1 MSSLTRRYGVSGIY
15 TIVPAPGTNLFNAYT
30 PGSGTVGSNGGG
42 GNNGNRR
49 ALARR
54 SQVNKGTM
62 EKPQTGT
69 CNTCNMPTLS
79 ASINIFPPTYLN
91 FLNYLN
97 FLSSNNNLSPNSG
110 K

>member
-1 MSSLTRRYGVSGIY
+1 MSGLTRLYGVSGVY
-15 TIVPAPGTNLFNAYT
+15 TVVPAPGTNLFSAFT
-30 PGSGTVGSNGGG
+30 PGSGTLGSNGGG

-62 EKPQTGT
+62 EKPKTG
-69 CNTCNMPTLS
+69 TCNMPTLS

-91 FLNYLN
+91 LSNFQNTLNKN
-97 FLSSNNNLSPNSG
+97 CRNRVNNI
-110 K
+110 

>member
-1 MSSLTRRYGVSGIY
+1 MSGLTRLYGVSGVY
-15 TIVPAPGTNLFNAYT
+15 TVVAAPGTNLFNAFT
-30 PGSGTVGSNGGG
+30 PGSGTLGSNGGG

-62 EKPQTGT
+62 EKPKTG
-69 CNTCNMPTLS
+69 TCNMPTLS

-91 FLNYLN
+91 LSNFQNSLNKN
-97 FLSSNNNLSPNSG
+97 CRNRV